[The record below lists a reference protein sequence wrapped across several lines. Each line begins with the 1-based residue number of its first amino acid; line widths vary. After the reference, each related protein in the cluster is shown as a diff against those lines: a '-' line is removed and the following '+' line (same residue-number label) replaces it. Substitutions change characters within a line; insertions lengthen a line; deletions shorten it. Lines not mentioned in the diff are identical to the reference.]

1 VGIIYLKE
9 YKPNHLTYSS
19 NTSKPSLAVFSE
31 IYYRGNKDWKA
42 YIDGK
47 EINHVRADYVLR
59 GLLVPA
65 GKHIIE
71 FKFKPYS
78 VEMGNKIDAAS
89 SIALL
94 LFIALGFGLAFKN
107 KI

>member
-1 VGIIYLKE
+1 M
-9 YKPNHLTYSS
+9 
-19 NTSKPSLAVFSE
+19 
-31 IYYRGNKDWKA
+31 
-42 YIDGK
+42 
-47 EINHVRADYVLR
+47 NHVRADYVLR